1 MKIHR
6 KLLLLLLVMTVTPL
20 VVISAFRQIALRLAH
35 ERLTDNIQKTLVSN
49 AGLQLQQLLDGCGE
63 ILAREVQLM
72 DALVRRQAREA
83 ELLLSREPKDCVVD
97 NGYGDGPNATVQVGN
112 GSGLPVD
119 YRSQTVFLPEGIRE
133 DEVATDI
140 QRLRKMTAV
149 YQEIH
154 RLGPSGILWQY
165 TSLENGLHMTYP
177 GTEGQSHPPT
187 YDPRK
192 RPWYLQAKAAHQV
205 IRVGPM
211 VDAVTKRLTITIAAP
226 LHRVDGSF
234 AGVTAIDRAVPDILA
249 EIRLPQQWVAGTE
262 RMLVTIDP
270 RSDPCEPKVIV
281 VLQSRDADSDDD
293 WQRQIRYEE
302 LRPPKSPEFTAMIAD
317 FRAARP
323 GVRKLDY
330 QGHSCLWVYGS
341 PGLERIVPLLIVPY
355 EAVIEPATATSH
367 ALLRESAVGLQVAGV
382 VLLVAVAA
390 TVLVAAIR
398 ARSLTRP
405 IGDLAQAGVRLAE
418 GDYSAHVNITTGDE
432 LAQLGAVFNEVG
444 PKLKEREKLKKSL
457 ELAGAIQQG
466 LLPEQAPS
474 LKHFD
479 LAGQCLYCDE
489 TGGDYYDFIDTADLG
504 PGQVGI
510 AVGDVTGHGIGAA
523 LLMTAARSSLRANT
537 RQHGTDLVKL
547 FDKTNRDLVRDTGD
561 DKFLTLFYGIVDD
574 RDRSLTWVSGGHD
587 PALWLH
593 ADRGTIEE
601 LPNTGML
608 MGMFEEATF
617 EQAGPVRLKNGDVV
631 VVGTDGI
638 WEARDAGGNLFGKER
653 LCEILRTT
661 HGSAEEI
668 CRTVLKAVEDFVGS
682 APRLDDVTLVV
693 LKTLPPEIDT
703 SA

>member
-1 MKIHR
+1 M
-6 KLLLLLLVMTVTPL
+6 LLGMTLTPL
-20 VVISAFRQIALRLAH
+20 VGISVFRQITIRLTR
-35 ERLTDNIQKTLVSN
+35 ERLTDNIRKTLVSN
-49 AGLQLQQLLDGCGE
+49 ASLQLQQLLDGCGE
-63 ILAREVQLM
+63 IFAREVQLM

-83 ELLLSREPKDCVVD
+83 ELLLSREPKDRVVD
-97 NGYGDGPNATVQVGN
+97 DGYGDVSNATVQVGN

-133 DEVATDI
+133 DEVAADV
-140 QRLRKMTAV
+140 QRLHKMTTV
-149 YQEIH
+149 YEEIH
-154 RLGPSGILWQY
+154 RLGPGGILWQY

-177 GTEGQSHPPT
+177 GTEGQSHPPN

-192 RPWYLQAKAAHQV
+192 RPWYLRAKAANQV

-226 LHRVDGSF
+226 LYRVDGSF

-249 EIRLPQQWVAGTE
+249 EIWLPQQWVSGTE

-281 VLQSRDADSDDD
+281 VLQSRDADSSGD

-302 LRPPKSPEFTAMIAD
+302 LRPPESPEFTAMIAD
-317 FRAARP
+317 FRTARP
-323 GVRKLDY
+323 GARKMDY
-330 QGHSCLWVYGS
+330 QGRSCLWVYGR
-341 PGLERIVPLLIVPY
+341 PGLEGIVPLLIVPY
-355 EAVIEPATATSH
+355 EAVIEPATAASR
-367 ALLRESAVGLQVAGV
+367 ALVRESDVGLQVAGA

-405 IGDLAQAGVRLAE
+405 IGDLAQAGTRLAE

-457 ELAGAIQQG
+457 ELAGAIQHG

-489 TGGDYYDFIDTADLG
+489 TGGDYYDFIDTTDLG
-504 PGQVGI
+504 PDKVGI

-523 LLMTAARSSLRANT
+523 LLMTVARSSLRANT

-574 RDRSLTWVSGGHD
+574 LDRSLTWVSGGHD

-593 ADRGTIEE
+593 ADSGTIEE

-617 EQAGPVRLKNGDVV
+617 EQAGPVHLKSDDVV

-653 LCEILRTT
+653 LCEILRTA

-668 CRTVLKAVEDFVGS
+668 CRTILKTVEDFVGS

-693 LKTLPPEIDT
+693 LKTL
-703 SA
+703 